1 MPDKNYNTYIKLLQ
15 IATAC
20 VFAGRAW
27 QHFFWDAP
35 FRELLWDESVMR
47 SFIENFT
54 KWTWQEY
61 VTNIAVDEAIQQFT
75 TGVGIF
81 YAFCCLIAV
90 FIRRL
95 NRCFRLF
102 LWMGAFSLT
111 VLALLY
117 TKDHFYHLGQFFEFT
132 LQIGSPVFLL
142 IALKYGDV
150 SEWLVFWMK
159 TAVAL
164 TFACHGLYALGYYP
178 RPASFLEMTMR
189 ILGISQTGAIHFL
202 NTAGVLDFVVAAG
215 VFLPSKVAKWVLTYA
230 AAWGLAT
237 SLARILGNFYWAF
250 PWASLH
256 QWAHETVFRL
266 PHFFIPL
273 VLLLRNMNPGFT
285 NEKQETGNPVI

>member
-1 MPDKNYNTYIKLLQ
+1 MSAKNHKLYVKILQ
-15 IATAC
+15 LTTAC

-27 QHFFWDAP
+27 QHIFWDAP
-35 FRELLWDESVMR
+35 FRELLWDESIMQG
-47 SFIENFT
+47 FIETFT
-54 KWTWQEY
+54 NWTWQEY

-81 YAFCCLIAV
+81 YAVCGLTAI

-95 NRCFRLF
+95 PHFFRFF
-102 LWMGAFSLT
+102 LWLGTFSLV

-117 TKDHFYHLGQFFEFT
+117 TKDHFYHLGQFFEYT

-142 IALKYGDV
+142 VALKTGEF
-150 SEWLVFWMK
+150 SKRLLFWMK
-159 TAVAL
+159 IAIAF

-178 RPASFLEMTMR
+178 RPGYFLEMSMR
-189 ILGISQTGAIHFL
+189 ILGISQVGAIHFL

-215 VFLPSKVAKWVLTYA
+215 IFLTSKAARWVLLYA
-230 AAWGLAT
+230 AVWGLAT
-237 SLARILGNFYWAF
+237 SLARILGNFYWDF

-256 QWAHETVFRL
+256 QWAHEAIFRL

-273 VLLLRNMNPGFT
+273 VLLLRNFN
-285 NEKQETGNPVI
+285 NETMETRKPAI